1 MEFIPVMQNN
11 FQHHHSSLQ
20 ICRFAAKKYFLLFS
34 MLKAAELL
42 NIFVENAMFIFQDSF
57 IKEQHLFEK
66 KVAL

>member
-1 MEFIPVMQNN
+1 
-11 FQHHHSSLQ
+11 
-20 ICRFAAKKYFLLFS
+20 

-42 NIFVENAMFIFQDSF
+42 NIFVESAMFIFQDSF